1 MLNTRDC
8 SSFRSELEK
17 NLLENEEIS
26 KIFWNKTEHSCM
38 YEKRI
43 LSKEGAIILLQLVEK
58 NTRKVF
64 LEWSS
69 FDKNSISLSEYQ
81 KEVLSFSQK

>member
-1 MLNTRDC
+1 
-8 SSFRSELEK
+8 
-17 NLLENEEIS
+17 
-26 KIFWNKTEHSCM
+26 M

-58 NTRKVF
+58 NTGKVF